1 MPKTKYEKQIEK
13 YTVPIN
19 RIGNTGIEGSEKL
32 KTAFQNLVTEIE
44 EIKEEKLDN
53 AERTET
59 VVAGLC
65 KLYSDCMKAVEEY
78 EDANKDNVLYS
89 KEDREKMR
97 KIKIAIGKDVTA
109 LNNYQKAQKENVSFV
124 PKNFETILEEGR
136 AKTITVKS
144 SDVGIAAAG
153 QSERMVFSDEEK
165 KDTVYFTES
174 KPGKSLNAQIK
185 DMMDGIKKKY
195 GGKANCLYNNNVMN
209 AFKTMATNR
218 KALLSA
224 SNPLLSQQDRLNS
237 LAGSFMD
244 DENVFNVIRN
254 LDTSDEKEIFFE
266 CVEKLSKIT
275 LAVDLN
281 KSNGIRQDSKQDK
294 RNSAMSM
301 TADLLGM
308 GDIIAHSENTRVNF
322 KNQSGTITKTVMGT
336 AMAQALGV
344 DRKEA
349 GLPYDVSAVIAP
361 ENNFRNYSL
370 SAIENNKNFIR
381 DVARLQILDYICGN
395 PDRHAA
401 NLLYK
406 FDTNGKIVGLQGI
419 DNDTSFGS
427 KFVPG
432 TNRSV
437 ALNHMQVIPKS
448 TADMIEATNED
459 TFRLMLYG
467 YDLTKKEV
475 DAAIERL
482 DLLKDVIKNS
492 KEIYQESMTGEGI
505 LINGVPRVVDDD
517 KLGEYSVEKQL
528 AVNEV
533 ENGKKKH
540 HNTFSMLAASANP
553 VTVTM
558 SLMENNM
565 DKAKETTNEFLR
577 VGMLAMQK
585 SYMRLDS
592 VDKWYHTGSKEYTNM
607 KKGIE
612 NVVNDVKKYEGCF
625 LEEKE
630 KLGNLGSDHELS
642 ALAKKMKKDIKN
654 AIDATN
660 TYINGKNKVMESND
674 PKDLEMKQKLAD
686 KESRTYKRYQNA
698 LTNRRVLEAQYER
711 FVKIE
716 TYLAQRRALAADTK
730 TIDEIKEKDEKARRI
745 ADQKLKNNQ
754 LKDEVNRYCKNQ
766 EKIIND
772 MSGKVSDNKKISAV
786 IDHAVLNGLM
796 PVALKSMKQ
805 VVAEKD
811 KNPKQFDNF
820 KLAVAAC
827 IIGDKLRRQEQQNGD
842 NAIKSNR
849 EPNQNDYMLAKMK
862 AVDTDK
868 IKNVDSFM
876 QSLTD
881 FMKSE
886 AFNTT
891 FDKIV
896 KESQE
901 LPHEYLLLYTNQ
913 DQSLKNT
920 TLNKFAEAFRNG
932 QPEPEKVTTRN
943 VQAEPLEKGQNG
955 NDRICRKKQQA
966 DDAFGRKIIRAN
978 HKK

>member
-1 MPKTKYEKQIEK
+1 MPKTKYEKQLEK
-13 YTVPIN
+13 YKDPIN

-32 KTAFQNLVTEIE
+32 KTAFQNLVTKIE

-53 AERTET
+53 AEKTEA

-78 EDANKDNVLYS
+78 EDANEGNVLYS

-97 KIKIAIGKDVTA
+97 KVKIAIGKDVTA
-109 LNNYQKAQKENVSFV
+109 LNSYQRAQKENVSFV

-136 AKTITVKS
+136 AKTMTVRS
-144 SDVGIAAAG
+144 SDIAIAAAG
-153 QSERMVFSDEEK
+153 QSERMVFSDEKTGDEK
-165 KDTVYFTES
+165 SDEKRGTVYFTES

-185 DMMDGIKKKY
+185 DMMDDIKKKY
-195 GGKANCLYNNNVMN
+195 GGKANYLYNNAVMD

-218 KALLSA
+218 KALLVA
-224 SNPLLSQQDRLNS
+224 SNPLFSQENRLNN
-237 LAGSFMD
+237 LAATFKD
-244 DENVFNVIRN
+244 DNVLNVTRN
-254 LDTSDEKEIFFE
+254 LITSDEKEIFFE
-266 CVEKLSKIT
+266 CVEKLAKIT
-275 LAVDLN
+275 LAVNLN
-281 KSNGIRQDSKQDK
+281 NSNGIRQNSKQDK

-322 KNQSGTITKTVMGT
+322 KNPSGKLTKTMMGT
-336 AMAQALGV
+336 AMNQALGV
-344 DRKEA
+344 DMKEA
-349 GLPYDVSAVIAP
+349 GLPFDYSAQIHP

-395 PDRHAA
+395 PDRHTA
-401 NLLYK
+401 NMLYR
-406 FDTNGKIVGLQGI
+406 FDREGKIIGLQGI

-427 KFVPG
+427 NFIPG
-432 TNRSV
+432 NNRSV
-437 ALNHMQVIPKS
+437 SINHMQVIPKS
-448 TADMIEATNED
+448 TADMIESTDEN

-482 DLLKDVIKNS
+482 ALLKDVIKNS
-492 KEIYQESMTGEGI
+492 KEVYQESMTGEGI

-533 ENGKKKH
+533 EKGKKKH
-540 HNTFSMLAASANP
+540 HNTFSMLAAAAAPES
-553 VTVTM
+553 VTM
-558 SLMENNM
+558 SLMGNNM

-585 SYMRLDS
+585 SYLRLDS
-592 VDKWYHTGSKEYTNM
+592 VDKWYHTGSEEYTKM

-625 LEEKE
+625 LVEKE
-630 KLGNLGSDHELS
+630 KLGGLGSDYELS
-642 ALAKKMKKDIKN
+642 PLAKKMKADILKALN
-654 AIDATN
+654 ATN
-660 TYINGKNKVMESND
+660 TYINGKNKVKESND

-730 TIDEIKEKDEKARRI
+730 TIGEIKKKDEKARRK
-745 ADQKLKNNQ
+745 AEEKLKNNQ
-754 LKDEVNRYCKNQ
+754 LKDEVNRYCKDQ

-772 MSGKVSDNKKISAV
+772 KSGAVSDKNKISAV

-796 PVALKSMKQ
+796 PVVLKSMKK

-811 KNPKQFDNF
+811 SNPKQYENF
-820 KLAVAAC
+820 SLAVAAC
-827 IIGDKLRRQEQQNGD
+827 IIGDKLRRQEMQN
-842 NAIKSNR
+842 NENVIKSDR
-849 EPNQNDYMLAKMK
+849 EPNQNDYILAKMK
-862 AVDTDK
+862 AVDTGK
-868 IKNVDSFM
+868 IKNVDGLT
-876 QSLTD
+876 QSLSD

-886 AFNTT
+886 AFNAT

-896 KESQE
+896 KRSEE
-901 LPHEYLLLYTNQ
+901 LPHEYLILYTNQ
-913 DQSLKNT
+913 NYASKNT

-932 QPEPEKVTTRN
+932 QPEPEKVTTKD
-943 VQAEPLEKGQNG
+943 VQAEDQNSK
-955 NDRICRKKQQA
+955 NADNKK
-966 DDAFGRKIIRAN
+966 KN
-978 HKK
+978 TKKAL